1 MGCNPWKISELQKN
15 PEWVQYQTILNA
27 ITLKKNSLNL
37 KKVFNL
43 LFLLPKK
50 LDFDFS

>member
-27 ITLKKNSLNL
+27 ITLNVIKSSGFPKSGRFSSIYKNYS
-37 KKVFNL
+37 
-43 LFLLPKK
+43 
-50 LDFDFS
+50 